1 MTAGMFLYRQSQGIS
16 AMTIEYDD
24 KGKFYTDIVKKLP
37 VAVVIQTSTHLVRG
51 LIHVRDGERLKNELE
66 RDEMF
71 LAVTSAVIYGAED
84 KVLYNV
90 SFMAVQRAQII
101 WIMPV
106 GEEDQKDL
114 SE

>member
-1 MTAGMFLYRQSQGIS
+1 
-16 AMTIEYDD
+16 MTIEYDE

-37 VAVVIQTSTHLVRG
+37 VPVVIQTATHLVRG
-51 LIHVRDGERLKNELE
+51 LVHVRDGERLKNELE

-71 LAVTSAVIYGAED
+71 LAVTNASIYGADD
-84 KVLYNV
+84 KVLFTV
-90 SFMAVQRAQII
+90 RFMAVRRAQII

-106 GEEDQKDL
+106 DEQGQKDL

>member
-1 MTAGMFLYRQSQGIS
+1 
-16 AMTIEYDD
+16 MTIEYDD

-71 LAVTSAVIYGAED
+71 LAVTNATVYNAED
-84 KVLYNV
+84 KVLFTV
-90 SFMAVQRAQII
+90 PFMAIQRAQII

-106 GEEDQKDL
+106 DKESQKDL

>member
-1 MTAGMFLYRQSQGIS
+1 
-16 AMTIEYDD
+16 MTIEYDD

-37 VAVVIQTSTHLVRG
+37 QSVVIQTVTHLVRG
-51 LIHVRDGERLKNELE
+51 LVHVRDGERLKNELE

-71 LAVTSAVIYGAED
+71 LAVTNAVVYNADD
-84 KVLYNV
+84 KVLFTV
-90 SFMAVQRAQII
+90 PFIALQRAQIV

-106 GEEDQKDL
+106 DEENQKDL

>member
-1 MTAGMFLYRQSQGIS
+1 
-16 AMTIEYDD
+16 MTIEYDD

-37 VAVVIQTSTHLVRG
+37 VSVVIQTVTHLVRG
-51 LIHVRDGERLKNELE
+51 LVHVRDGERLKNELE

-71 LAVTSAVIYGAED
+71 LAVTNAVVYSADD
-84 KVLYNV
+84 KVLFTV
-90 SFMAVQRAQII
+90 PFIALQRAQII

-106 GEEDQKDL
+106 DKENQKDL

>member
-1 MTAGMFLYRQSQGIS
+1 
-16 AMTIEYDD
+16 MTIEYDE

-37 VAVVIQTSTHLVRG
+37 VPVVIQTATHLVRG
-51 LIHVRDGERLKNELE
+51 LVHVRDGERLKNELE

-71 LAVTSAVIYGAED
+71 LAVTNASIYGTDD
-84 KVLYNV
+84 KALFTVPFIAVL
-90 SFMAVQRAQII
+90 RAQII

-106 GEEDQKDL
+106 DEEDQKDL